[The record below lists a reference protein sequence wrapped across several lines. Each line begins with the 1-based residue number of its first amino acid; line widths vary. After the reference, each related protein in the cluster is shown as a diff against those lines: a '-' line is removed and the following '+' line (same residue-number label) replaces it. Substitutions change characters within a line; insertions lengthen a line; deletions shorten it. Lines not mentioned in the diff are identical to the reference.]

1 MHPRPEDICP
11 RPDRPPASPTR
22 PLVPPID
29 LAAVHQCDSP
39 EQAAAILDGRE
50 GGFVYRRDGGSN
62 ADLLAAKCRELHGGN
77 LQDAA
82 RAIVC
87 GSGMAAMSAA
97 LLALLEQG
105 DHVVVSSRLYG
116 QSLNLLTNEA
126 PRLGIQ
132 STIVDTCDLSAT
144 AAAVT
149 PSTKLLVAET
159 ITNPILRVSDIA
171 ALADIAHRAGARLLV
186 DNTLACPTVCR
197 PMEHGADLVLESL
210 TKIMNGHS
218 DVLLG
223 MLCGRAE
230 LWERIPPVVS
240 AWGLSAP
247 PFDCWLAARGL
258 GTLALRA
265 DRADEN
271 ARVVAA
277 FLWKRTDVVE
287 ATHYPGLP
295 QHPDYALARRQ
306 FGDRFGNMVTFTLR
320 GGTAAARQFIQAAA
334 TSSRSRIPFS
344 PSLGD
349 LSTTLSHP
357 ASTSHRKLSP
367 EAQAALGIT
376 GGTIRLSIG
385 IESAAT
391 ILGAVEE
398 GLAQLTTS
406 NSR

>member
-11 RPDRPPASPTR
+11 RPDAPRASPTR

-29 LAAVHQCDSP
+29 VASVHQCDSP

-50 GGFVYRRDGGSN
+50 PGFVYRRDGGSN
-62 ADLLAAKCRELHGGN
+62 AELLAAKCAELHGVE
-77 LQDAA
+77 

-97 LLALLEQG
+97 VLALLQQG
-105 DHVVVSSRLYG
+105 DHVVVSNRLYG
-116 QSLNLLTNEA
+116 QSLNLFTNES
-126 PRLGIQ
+126 PRLGIRR
-132 STIVDTCDLSAT
+132 TVVDTCDLAAT
-144 AAAVT
+144 AAAAT
-149 PSTKLLVAET
+149 PGTKLLVAET
-159 ITNPILRVSDIA
+159 ITNPTLRVSDIA
-171 ALADIAHRAGARLLV
+171 ALAEIAHRAGARLLV

-197 PMEHGADLVLESL
+197 PLEHGADLVLESL

-223 MLCGRAE
+223 VLCGRAD
-230 LWERIPPVVS
+230 LWDRIVPVVS
-240 AWGLSAP
+240 VWGLSAP

-277 FLWKRTDVVE
+277 FLLKKPQAIE
-287 ATHYPGLP
+287 AVSYPGLP
-295 QHPDYALARRQ
+295 QHPDNALARRQ
-306 FGDRFGNMVTFTLR
+306 FGDRFGNMVMFTLR
-320 GGTAAARQFIQAAA
+320 GGGLAAQQFIGAAR
-334 TSSRSRIPFS
+334 RIPFS

-357 ASTSHRKLSP
+357 ASTSHRKLSS

-385 IESAAT
+385 IESAAA
-391 ILGAVEE
+391 ILEAVEE
-398 GLAQLTTS
+398 GLSTMTAAAT
-406 NSR
+406 

>member
-1 MHPRPEDICP
+1 MHPRPDDICP
-11 RPDRPPASPTR
+11 RPELPSASPTR

-29 LAAVHQCDSP
+29 LAAVHQCDGP

-50 GGFVYRRDGGSN
+50 QGYVYRRDGAPN
-62 ADLLAAKCRELHGGN
+62 ADLLAAKCRELHG
-77 LQDAA
+77 AE

-87 GSGMAAMSAA
+87 GSGMAALSAA
-97 LLALLEQG
+97 VLALVGQG
-105 DHVVVSSRLYG
+105 DHVVASNRLYG

-126 PRLGIQ
+126 PRLGIR
-132 STIVDTCDLSAT
+132 TTLVDTCDLKAT

-149 PSTKLLVAET
+149 PGTRLLIAET
-159 ITNPILRVSDIA
+159 ITNPTLRVSDIE
-171 ALADIAHRAGARLLV
+171 ALAGIAHRAEAKLLI
-186 DNTLACPTVCR
+186 DNTFACPTVCR
-197 PMEHGADLVLESL
+197 PLEHDADLVLESL

-223 MLCGRAE
+223 VLCGREE
-230 LWERIPPVVS
+230 LWPRIPGVVS

-247 PFDCWLAARGL
+247 AFDSWLAARGL

-277 FLWKRTDVVE
+277 FLLKKTELVE
-287 ATHYPGLP
+287 AVSYPGLP

-306 FGDRFGNMVTFTLR
+306 FGERFGSMVAFTLR
-320 GGTAAARQFIQAAA
+320 GGTEAAKRFIGA
-334 TSSRSRIPFS
+334 TSGSQRARIPFS

-357 ASTSHRKLSP
+357 ASTSHRKLAAD
-367 EAQAALGIT
+367 AQAALGIT
-376 GGTIRLSIG
+376 GGTIRLSVG

-391 ILGAVEE
+391 ILAALEE
-398 GLAQLTTS
+398 GLATAT
-406 NSR
+406 